1 MQTADFFYKIEGS
14 FGGGDGDASL
24 LECDAVPI
32 GQELIT

>member
-1 MQTADFFYKIEGS
+1 MQTADPFYKAGGS
-14 FGGGDGDASL
+14 VSGGDGDASL